1 MARAARYYRQ
11 TEIEL
16 VERAKKKLKRNPET
30 NAFNDA
36 ELIAAVESEME
47 FDPVRERRVKAE
59 RIVRSQER
67 PRNTEPDGSAWLPGF
82 EPVPYEPNRLMRDDE
97 GNTVERDLAT
107 PHFIS
112 AALVRAND
120 NLQKQIKAFKRTL
133 AESDE
138 YAAWAADQAIMGRP
152 PNEITFG
159 NFLREKGYWRPDAVD
174 PVDDELEVVDH
185 ATT

>member
-82 EPVPYEPNRLMRDDE
+82 ESTTWKSRFSFLAFSSSGSVSWPV
-97 GNTVERDLAT
+97 
-107 PHFIS
+107 
-112 AALVRAND
+112 
-120 NLQKQIKAFKRTL
+120 KAIVL
-133 AESDE
+133 
-138 YAAWAADQAIMGRP
+138 P
-152 PNEITFG
+152 FG
-159 NFLREKGYWRPDAVD
+159 ETR
-174 PVDDELEVVDH
+174 
-185 ATT
+185 